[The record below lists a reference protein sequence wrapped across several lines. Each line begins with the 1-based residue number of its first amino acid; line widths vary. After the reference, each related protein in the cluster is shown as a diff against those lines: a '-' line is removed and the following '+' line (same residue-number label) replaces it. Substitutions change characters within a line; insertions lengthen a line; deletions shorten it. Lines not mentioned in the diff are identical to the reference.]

1 MFFKFSFLIA
11 LSSLV
16 LFINSTYCKASDS
29 YTNYADSSE
38 VEETQSNLP
47 LQSEPSI
54 QTVDW
59 IFKIRNSS
67 DSVVITGGPNDLK
80 NLSQIVS
87 EKTVHLNQDE
97 KAIVSLTFPGT
108 NVFIADTLQLKK
120 IKSFIKKH
128 CFTVSPC
135 ESFDFQQP
143 LWISPL
149 QGNEVVKADLD
160 RKIFIQGKASIFMEG
175 RDETRD
181 AYVCSLVRSLKDIFF
196 QAYDDSP
203 KSAPDKTWFF
213 FYVYGEGNPN
223 AHFNLLVTQSSEFK
237 SNNRDVTNYYNYMFP
252 LDFKGWKQIAIR
264 YSDMKSI
271 NATNISNGEV
281 SGTKATDGKSSRKIV
296 SVQYTLI
303 SSSPE
308 EYVRMNLDNLLIL
321 SDD

>member
-1 MFFKFSFLIA
+1 MSFKFSFLIV

-16 LFINSTYCKASDS
+16 LFVESTCCKADTCIYPVDS
-29 YTNYADSSE
+29 CE
-38 VEETQSNLP
+38 LEEMQSKLP
-47 LQSEPSI
+47 IQEEPSI
-54 QTVDW
+54 HSLDW
-59 IFKIRNSS
+59 IFKVRNSS
-67 DSVVITGGPNDLK
+67 DSTIITGGPNDFK

-87 EKTVHLNQDE
+87 GKTVHFNQEE

-108 NVFIADTLQLKK
+108 NVFISDTLQLKK
-120 IKSFIKKH
+120 IKSFIKRH
-128 CFTVSPC
+128 SFTMSPC
-135 ESFDFQQP
+135 ESFEYQQP

-149 QGNEVVKADLD
+149 DGNEVVKADID
-160 RKIFIQGKASIFMEG
+160 RKAFVQGKASIFMEG

-181 AYVCSLVRSLKDIFF
+181 GFVCCLVRSLKDIFYQSF
-196 QAYDDSP
+196 DDSP

-237 SNNRDVTNYYNYMFP
+237 NNNRDVTNYYNYMFP
-252 LDFKGWKQIAIR
+252 LDFIGWKQVAIR
-264 YSDMKSI
+264 YSDMKSTS
-271 NATNISNGEV
+271 ATNISNGEV
-281 SGTKATDGKSSRKIV
+281 SGTKATDGRSSRKIV